1 MRHAV
6 THRSAMD
13 PEMSTDN
20 VGSILPQS
28 ESVTACDGLAGRR
41 AYYEPSSFQTGPHG
55 EMGAFSEKDE
65 C

>member
-20 VGSILPQS
+20 TGEILPQS
-28 ESVTACDGLAGRR
+28 HSVTAVDGRAGRR
-41 AYYEPSSFQTGPHG
+41 AYHEPSSFQTGPHG
-55 EMGAFSEKDE
+55 ETGVFSDKDE